1 MKEFDNNLALLKIDA
16 AKDTACR
23 AFEEQLLQLIER
35 AAARGFLESSHEHL
49 KINRLFTDLM
59 RETSNTIV
67 SIVFEVMQRSGIEYP
82 SSEAGWI
89 ENECLAYLENFI
101 KYYVLKKYEHEKKR
115 LNIPMEIT
123 ELLSKE
129 IAEIKKEALR
139 GIRIKIHEYGMN
151 IDGDQSKMTNKCPS
165 TVDLN
170 RITSKHLRAVIQRDC
185 NELQEICA
193 YSVPKAIIIMAGSVL
208 EALCLSKLVE
218 SKNITDEDLLTHGIL
233 EKHLSDLIDDEE
245 IKKMIP
251 KEDRSLAHALRKYRN
266 YIHPGLEIKSDAKID
281 FEHADAVLS
290 FLNIMIKQLGYK
302 RE

>member
-35 AAARGFLESSHEHL
+35 AAASGFLESSHEHL
-49 KINRLFTDLM
+49 KINRLFTDLI

-67 SIVFEVMQRSGIEYP
+67 SIVFEVMQRSGIEDP
-82 SSEAGWI
+82 SSKAGWI
-89 ENECLAYLENFI
+89 ENECLVYLENFI

-115 LNIPMEIT
+115 LSIPMEIT

-129 IAEIKKEALR
+129 IAQIKKEALR
-139 GIRIKIHEYGMN
+139 GIRIKIHEYSMN
-151 IDGDQSKMTNKCPS
+151 TDGDQSKMTNKYPS

-193 YSVPKAIIIMAGSVL
+193 YSVPKAIIIMAGSIL
-208 EALCLSKLVE
+208 EALCLAKLVE
-218 SKNITDEDLLTHGIL
+218 SKNISDEDLLTHAIL
-233 EKHLSDLIDDEE
+233 EKDLHDLINDRE
-245 IKKMIP
+245 IANLVP
-251 KEDRSLAHALRKYRN
+251 KEDRKLAHTLRGYRN
-266 YIHPGLEIKSDAKID
+266 FIHPGLEIRSDAKID
-281 FEHADAVLS
+281 SEHADAMLS
-290 FLNIMIKQLGYK
+290 LLNIMIKQLGYK
-302 RE
+302 CE